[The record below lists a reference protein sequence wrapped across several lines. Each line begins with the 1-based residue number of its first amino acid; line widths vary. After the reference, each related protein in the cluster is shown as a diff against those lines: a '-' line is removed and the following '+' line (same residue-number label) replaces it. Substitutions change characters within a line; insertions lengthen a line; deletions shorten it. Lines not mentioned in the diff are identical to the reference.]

1 MKTLLLAA
9 ACAAL
14 PLFAQLNAD
23 TGDLTVRLVY
33 QGNPVPPNCQ
43 IEYSTSIGYFSCG
56 GSVTNVP
63 VGNYTLFPGYS
74 QYLPQV
80 PFTITKGDTTQL
92 DIEISPYVGLVTG
105 VILVNGTPPPANGG
119 FGFDLDQDRIQ
130 YGYTDATGR
139 FQFLS
144 FPGARQGM
152 VAGNTFNAKQFP
164 FTAVA
169 NTTVDVGTIDV
180 TPYVAPARG
189 TLTLRTL
196 YHGQPVQNCLWLGW
210 EVANIDLFDCNTTRD
225 QINAGSYT
233 LFSNLH
239 SQITPGNFDIVAG
252 QTTLLDV
259 EISPWVGEITGII
272 LVDGAPPP
280 ANTVS
285 AFAQYPNSA
294 NRGYAD
300 ATGRFRFLSF
310 AGPQAG
316 YVTKDTLLANLSFT
330 AIAGSTVDIGT
341 VSSNHAPIGS
351 VTVRPLYKGQPLTN
365 CNGMDFQLNNNWG
378 LGCNGSVNNLPAGN
392 YTLTENFHGL
402 VTPVQVS
409 VSDGQTTVVDVEISG
424 WAGEITGTIKLNG
437 NIPPLNSVFAMADYP
452 AFVTQGYTDG
462 TGRFRFL
469 TVAGPGTGFVF
480 GNVVLVRFGYTAVAG
495 QTRDLGAV
503 GLTTLNGAITAKIG
517 NMPFKTWTIRLD
529 NTGTLN
535 SADDTQLD
543 NLTLTQ
549 TFGAACT
556 PVVTSGFPLVAGY
569 LTPGTSATV
578 QVNFNFTGCA
588 ANARF
593 TVKLFYSANGGA
605 ASDTRSYALQ
615 LP

>member
-1 MKTLLLAA
+1 
-9 ACAAL
+9 
-14 PLFAQLNAD
+14 
-23 TGDLTVRLVY
+23 
-33 QGNPVPPNCQ
+33 
-43 IEYSTSIGYFSCG
+43 
-56 GSVTNVP
+56 
-63 VGNYTLFPGYS
+63 
-74 QYLPQV
+74 
-80 PFTITKGDTTQL
+80 
-92 DIEISPYVGLVTG
+92 
-105 VILVNGTPPPANGG
+105 
-119 FGFDLDQDRIQ
+119 
-130 YGYTDATGR
+130 
-139 FQFLS
+139 
-144 FPGARQGM
+144 M
-152 VAGNTFNAKQFP
+152 VAGNTFNAKTFP

-196 YHGQPVQNCLWLGW
+196 YHGQPVTNCLWLGW
-210 EVANIDLFDCNTTRD
+210 EVSNIDTFDCNTTRD

-239 SQITPGNFDIVAG
+239 PQITPVNFDIVAG
-252 QTTLLDV
+252 QTTVVDM
-259 EISPWVGEITGII
+259 EISPWFGEITGII

-285 AFAQYPNSA
+285 AYAQYPNSA

-316 YVTKDTLLANLSFT
+316 YVTKDTLLANISFT

-341 VSSNHAPIGS
+341 VSSNHAAIGNI
-351 VTVRPLYKGQPLTN
+351 TVRPLYKGQPLTN
-365 CNGMDFQLNNNWG
+365 CTGMDFQLDNGYG
-378 LGCNGSVNNLPAGN
+378 LGCNGTANSLAAGT

-402 VTPVQVS
+402 ATPVTVS

-437 NIPPLNSVFAMADYP
+437 NIPPAGSLFAMAQYP
-452 AFVTQGYTDG
+452 NFVTRGFTDS

-469 TVAGPGTGFVF
+469 AVAGPGTGFVAE
-480 GNVVLVRFGYTAVAG
+480 NVAIITFSYTAVAG

-503 GLTTLNGAITAKIG
+503 GLTSLNGAITAKIG

-535 SADDTQLD
+535 SADNTQLD

-549 TFGAACT
+549 TSGAACT

-578 QVNFNFTGCA
+578 QVNINFTGCA
-588 ANARF
+588 ASARF
-593 TVKLFYSANGGA
+593 TANLFYSANGGA
-605 ASDTRSYALQ
+605 ASGTRPYALQ